1 MAVRRNNRYVKYPT
15 GSQVCLFEGHGATGK
30 ECTLGKFELL
40 T

>member
-1 MAVRRNNRYVKYPT
+1 MAVRRYNRYVKYPT

-30 ECTLGKFELL
+30 KCTLVRFELL